1 MRSPKFKVGDKVD
14 FVNDFGV
21 VFPGHVVTGVEIEYG
36 KYVYNIEPTDTPWR
50 PARER
55 HLYLSGTYKP
65 ENFDLPLRNGK
76 TAKFLCHDF
85 WCNKVYL
92 IPDDGKELE
101 AVLVDGSLY
110 TRNSYEEPCCKFDN
124 DLQPDISALR
134 SEKWN

>member
-21 VFPGHVVTGVEIEYG
+21 LFPNHTVISIDKDTEDGEI
-36 KYVYNIEPTDTPWR
+36 KYFIDTSCYWVSKK
-50 PARER
+50 EKN
-55 HLYLSGTYKP
+55 LYLPGTYKP
-65 ENFDLPLRNGK
+65 ENLDLLLRNGV
-76 TAKFLCHDF
+76 TAKFLHHDF
-85 WCNKVYL
+85 YGNKVYL

-134 SEKWN
+134 SAK

>member
-1 MRSPKFKVGDKVD
+1 MNAPKFKVGDKVD
-14 FVNDFGV
+14 YVNEFGV
-21 VFPGHVVTGVEIEYG
+21 LFPNHTVISIDDDTENGEI
-36 KYVYNIEPTDTPWR
+36 KYFIDTSCKK
-50 PARER
+50 EKN
-55 HLYLSGTYKP
+55 LYKPGTYEP
-65 ENFDLPLRNGK
+65 ENFDLLLRNGK